1 MHMVHHVVDGIKLH
15 GPVHS
20 MWMYVYERFNSWVCK
35 RVTNR
40 SQPETTVMQTYK
52 VRQDLCYYIIVTY
65 ISIFNI
71 LLNLLW
77 WEEVCSYKHS
87 FNLGFL
93 ARKYV

>member
-1 MHMVHHVVDGIKLH
+1 MSVCAFQNISMHMVHHVVDGIKLH

-52 VRQDLCYYIIVTY
+52 VRQDLCYYRNLY
-65 ISIFNI
+65 FNI
-71 LLNLLW
+71 QYFIEFTVVGGSL
-77 WEEVCSYKHS
+77 
-87 FNLGFL
+87 
-93 ARKYV
+93 